1 MDTIQYNLDT
11 YNKFLKYYIFINVIN
26 NIDIDINILRP
37 DNESEIETQI
47 KNIISMII
55 KTLVSIRSEIEGNN
69 LFNNVLAVNYPIKK
83 DEYDKIIKVE
93 GYDKNLTTNLN
104 NPYNRF
110 RFMPHPSITN
120 KKDKVEKDKVEK
132 DKEEEDKEDKYKYK
146 EEEDKED
153 IVIDDDLLYLI
164 LNFTFIDNFRD
175 FLIISNSNSY
185 NRIIHNRIFLFFN
198 YFCNYF
204 REYDFSYLNP
214 LLQNDET
221 ENNDRLQIRKKK
233 RTPFE
238 SGNLSYYERIDVD
251 HKRIDDAITELNGA
265 LISYSLYYKGKDEF
279 DYSTCQQFIEKNK
292 NDPVYKN
299 KDVDKNVN
307 YKIRLCN
314 AIKNIYNI
322 LNDDKITNIKL
333 YKINSLY
340 NQQYGR
346 ILESSG
352 LKEKIVNLIN
362 DNNRK
367 GGSSEYSRL
376 NWLFHLQGIFVVVA
390 SAFYSTITF
399 E

>member
-132 DKEEEDKEDKYKYK
+132 DKEEEDKED
-146 EEEDKED
+146 

-185 NRIIHNRIFLFFN
+185 NRIIHNRIFLF
-198 YFCNYF
+198 
-204 REYDFSYLNP
+204 YDWYL
-214 LLQNDET
+214 
-221 ENNDRLQIRKKK
+221 I
-233 RTPFE
+233 FFH
-238 SGNLSYYERIDVD
+238 GNHTYYGFL
-251 HKRIDDAITELNGA
+251 H
-265 LISYSLYYKGKDEF
+265 
-279 DYSTCQQFIEKNK
+279 
-292 NDPVYKN
+292 
-299 KDVDKNVN
+299 
-307 YKIRLCN
+307 
-314 AIKNIYNI
+314 
-322 LNDDKITNIKL
+322 
-333 YKINSLY
+333 
-340 NQQYGR
+340 
-346 ILESSG
+346 
-352 LKEKIVNLIN
+352 
-362 DNNRK
+362 
-367 GGSSEYSRL
+367 
-376 NWLFHLQGIFVVVA
+376 
-390 SAFYSTITF
+390 
-399 E
+399 